1 MTLNLQSKFQAL
13 FILKTFFFFI
23 QAVIIIDVTNFN
35 VEKIN
40 ILFFEVS
47 DQVMIFLDVEVS
59 LFKNFIYMLFKNVT
73 SFISVILTESEII
86 SSVSTFND
94 HMKKQHLNSMMIFNQ
109 HEAIIMNIMTS
120 LFHSFSDYINIIVES
135 LLKTWCYIILNE
147 KIESICADV
156 KKEER

>member
-23 QAVIIIDVTNFN
+23 QTVIIIDVTNFN

-73 SFISVILTESEII
+73 SFISVILTEFEII

-109 HEAIIMNIMTS
+109 H
-120 LFHSFSDYINIIVES
+120 
-135 LLKTWCYIILNE
+135 
-147 KIESICADV
+147 
-156 KKEER
+156 